1 MDLNSAGLHAL
12 WESVFMKMEQEPSP
26 TGGQVMLGNV
36 NDPMRQR
43 GRVKEDKYCGVC
55 GDRALGY
62 NFDAISCESCKAFFR
77 RNAPKG
83 LEYFKCPYDEHCKM
97 DVSNRRFCK
106 RCRLKKCFDI
116 GMRKEYILTE
126 EEKSKKRQKIE
137 ENRKMKDSDKS
148 MDSDDVN
155 SNCSMDIGQSD
166 RVVPLTEQD
175 QLEIDDIVTSYTTSL
190 EIIANNGGQKDS
202 IKDLVNVCEV
212 SIRRVI
218 DMAKKMKS
226 FKALPQSAQIC
237 LLKGGSIELLIIRS
251 VLTFDRERQRFLE
264 QTDNPQTSAIT
275 IDQFKSAALNA
286 DTSDLSNMSS
296 GRTIDPKQQF
306 SLVEDIMK
314 FVKVLSLELKADET
328 MLIFLLLVSLFS
340 PDRPNLD
347 QKDLKD
353 AVSKEQERYSAL
365 LRRYL
370 ESKMPRRKAA
380 IYYAKLLMKLTD
392 IRNLNEESSQVFLSM
407 NAETIQ
413 PLMIEVLDIPG
424 AKALASDVPGQQTP
438 AVVTAQS

>member
-1 MDLNSAGLHAL
+1 
-12 WESVFMKMEQEPSP
+12 
-26 TGGQVMLGNV
+26 
-36 NDPMRQR
+36 
-43 GRVKEDKYCGVC
+43 
-55 GDRALGY
+55 
-62 NFDAISCESCKAFFR
+62 
-77 RNAPKG
+77 
-83 LEYFKCPYDEHCKM
+83 
-97 DVSNRRFCK
+97 
-106 RCRLKKCFDI
+106 
-116 GMRKEYILTE
+116 
-126 EEKSKKRQKIE
+126 
-137 ENRKMKDSDKS
+137 MKDNEKCTDN
-148 MDSDDVN
+148 DEVN
-155 SNCSMDIGQSD
+155 SNCSMEITQND
-166 RVVPLTEQD
+166 RVVPLTEQE
-175 QLEIDDIVTSYTTSL
+175 QIEIEDIVTSYTTSL

-202 IKDLVNVCEV
+202 INDLVNVCEV

-275 IDQFKSAALNA
+275 IDQFKSAALKP
-286 DTSDLSNMSS
+286 DSSGISNMPS
-296 GRTIDPKQQF
+296 GRSIDPMLQF

-347 QKDLKD
+347 QKELKD

-370 ESKMPRRKAA
+370 ESKMPRRKAT

-413 PLMIEVLDIPG
+413 PLMKEVLDIQGSKGLPTE
-424 AKALASDVPGQQTP
+424 VPGQQGP
-438 AVVTAQS
+438 AVVTAKS

>member
-1 MDLNSAGLHAL
+1 
-12 WESVFMKMEQEPSP
+12 
-26 TGGQVMLGNV
+26 
-36 NDPMRQR
+36 
-43 GRVKEDKYCGVC
+43 
-55 GDRALGY
+55 
-62 NFDAISCESCKAFFR
+62 
-77 RNAPKG
+77 
-83 LEYFKCPYDEHCKM
+83 
-97 DVSNRRFCK
+97 
-106 RCRLKKCFDI
+106 
-116 GMRKEYILTE
+116 
-126 EEKSKKRQKIE
+126 
-137 ENRKMKDSDKS
+137 MKDSDKS